1 MELLGRTFP
10 ARALALAFTVMV
22 LSVPAQAGRIVANN
36 DEWAT
41 SNTGYTLA
49 GAPSANNFV
58 FNLATFLAGS
68 GGNILVYS
76 DLFAL
81 NQSSFKA
88 SLSAGGFNVTY
99 GKASANLS
107 GYNAVFLAERLP
119 GSAIDLAAFVNG
131 GGGVYIA
138 AGTGYPGAAAEAARW
153 NPFLTSFG
161 LQLDSV
167 YNNFQGNVTAGNSGH
182 ALLKGVTELYYLNGN
197 TVSATGGN
205 SNASTIGSSSNGPGL
220 FGIYNSTG
228 VSMPEPS
235 TYFLVGAGL
244 FAAYLKRRS
253 ASRA

>member
-10 ARALALAFTVMV
+10 ARALALAFTVTV

-41 SNTGYTLA
+41 SNTGYTRA

-131 GGGVYIA
+131 GGGV
-138 AGTGYPGAAAEAARW
+138 
-153 NPFLTSFG
+153 
-161 LQLDSV
+161 
-167 YNNFQGNVTAGNSGH
+167 
-182 ALLKGVTELYYLNGN
+182 
-197 TVSATGGN
+197 
-205 SNASTIGSSSNGPGL
+205 
-220 FGIYNSTG
+220 
-228 VSMPEPS
+228 
-235 TYFLVGAGL
+235 
-244 FAAYLKRRS
+244 
-253 ASRA
+253 

>member
-10 ARALALAFTVMV
+10 ARALALIFTVTV

-36 DEWAT
+36 DEWTT
-41 SNTGYTLA
+41 SNVGYIVA
-49 GAPSANNFV
+49 GGVSANNFG

-81 NQSSFKA
+81 NESSFK
-88 SLSAGGFNVTY
+88 STLSVGGFNVTY

-107 GYNAVFLAERLP
+107 GYNAVFLAEALP

-182 ALLKGVTELYYLNGN
+182 ALLNGVTQLYYLNGN

-205 SNASTIGSSSNGPGL
+205 SHASIIESSSNAAGL
-220 FGIYNSTG
+220 FGVYDS
-228 VSMPEPS
+228 SMPEPS
-235 TYFLVGAGL
+235 TYVLVGAGL

-253 ASRA
+253 ASRV